1 MMHSQRYRSVGETMV
16 LSLQPEDAYVLVIE
30 DNADNLLVA
39 TDLLRM
45 TGVKYINSRASG
57 RQGIKL
63 AETMPRVDLILLDI
77 QLPYEDGY
85 EVLQQIRAH
94 EKLQNTLVVAMTAN
108 VLPQDEAKARAAG
121 FDGFIGK
128 PLDFDRFPRQI
139 EALLKGEPIWMPR

>member
-1 MMHSQRYRSVGETMV
+1 MN
-16 LSLQPEDAYVLVIE
+16 PEDAYVLVIE

-39 TDLLRM
+39 TDLLRL

-63 AETMPRVDLILLDI
+63 AETLPRVDLILLDI

-85 EVLQQIRAH
+85 AVLKTIRAH
-94 EKLQNTLVVAMTAN
+94 PKLQNTRVVAVTAN
-108 VLPQDEAKARAAG
+108 VLPPDEQQARNAG

-128 PLDFDRFPRQI
+128 PLNFDRFPQQI
-139 EALLKGEPIWMPR
+139 RAILRGEEVWQTR